1 MKEAYNTTGKLVE
14 VPINTPTRNKGGVR
28 YLLTS
33 DELSALS
40 DKETAY
46 QAQSTMRDATLEIS
60 RLESQIT
67 SRRLREAVL
76 GTDGGWLKK
85 QDALISIERA
95 KL

>member
-1 MKEAYNTTGKLVE
+1 MKEVINLEGEKQMVAATTVVNT
-14 VPINTPTRNKGGVR
+14 RGGIH

-67 SRRLREAVL
+67 SRRVREAVL